1 MTASLAQVSGCYSS
15 RCRNVMFVMSS
26 GIGAL
31 RVRRSGVI
39 TLQDL
44 TGDFLSAA
52 ITLTRRLIN

>member
-1 MTASLAQVSGCYSS
+1 
-15 RCRNVMFVMSS
+15 MFVMSS

-52 ITLTRRLIN
+52 ITLTRRLSPDIFASMKIYKGALR

>member
-1 MTASLAQVSGCYSS
+1 
-15 RCRNVMFVMSS
+15 MFVMSS